1 MLSTIST
8 SIPVTPFDACRTTR
22 PFRFSSLPRRRN
34 PRCLRA
40 EQQPVDETP
49 PTVEETKAEEKKA
62 VYIDDL
68 KQPTRTPLSKEM
80 RNRMRDEYVGLGGTE
95 NVAMGANWFLYIGL
109 FIAALAILSRLTG
122 AI

>member
-1 MLSTIST
+1 M
-8 SIPVTPFDACRTTR
+8 
-22 PFRFSSLPRRRN
+22 RRH

-49 PTVEETKAEEKKA
+49 PTDEETKVEEKKA

-68 KQPTRTPLSKEM
+68 KQPQRAPLSKEM
-80 RNRMRDEYVGLGGTE
+80 RNRMRDEYVGLGGAE
-95 NVAMGANWFLYIGL
+95 NVAMSTNWFLYIGL
-109 FIAALAILSRLTG
+109 FIAALAILSWLTG